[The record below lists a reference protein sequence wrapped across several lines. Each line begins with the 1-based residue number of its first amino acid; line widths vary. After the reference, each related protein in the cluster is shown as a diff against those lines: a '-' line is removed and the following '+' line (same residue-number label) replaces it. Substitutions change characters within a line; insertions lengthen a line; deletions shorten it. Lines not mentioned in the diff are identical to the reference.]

1 MSYWLIQG
9 DPGFMK
15 PEAFKFEGP
24 FFLEKEC
31 KIASTKLQLKKF

>member
-9 DPGFMK
+9 DPGFME

-24 FFLEKEC
+24 FFFEEKNV
-31 KIASTKLQLKKF
+31 KLQVQNCS